1 MNEAAYRHAFEIVP
15 KERIEALVVQDS
27 AENRG
32 NRQLIVDLVDLV
44 DKARIPAIYPYRDF
58 AEVGGLI
65 TYTVDEFDL
74 YRYAARQIDLILRGT
89 PVQRIPW
96 YQPTLFQLMI
106 NLNKA
111 KLLGFTVPSALL
123 VRADEVI
130 E

>member
-32 NRQLIVDLVDLV
+32 NRQLIVDLV